1 MLNRKIKMGLIGGG
15 PGSFIAAVHQK
26 AAILD
31 GKTELVAGAFS
42 RDPEKSKKT
51 GQELLLDPARVYG
64 SYQEMI
70 EKEKKLPDGEK
81 VDFVSI
87 TTPNN
92 LHFPIARDFLRTGF
106 HVMCEKPMTF
116 NLKEAKELKKI
127 VQDSGKVFGLL
138 HNYTGYPMVK
148 LARDMIRNGELG
160 DIRKIVVQ
168 YPQGWLATALEKTG
182 SVQAG
187 WRTDP
192 AQSGAAGS
200 IGDIGTHA
208 ENLTEYISG
217 LKISHICAEIN
228 TFVPNRQL
236 DDDGNCLLKFENGA
250 GGLLHV
256 SQIAIGEENNL
267 AIWIYG
273 TEKSLEWHQEHPNY
287 LYLMEKDGPVQV
299 WKRGNDYVGAKSPA
313 AARATRLPFGH
324 PEAFLEA
331 FANIYN
337 NFIDT
342 LRAGVDGDEP
352 DPLMLDFPNV
362 DDGVRG
368 MQFVETVIK
377 SAKSDQKWTK
387 FVI

>member
-15 PGSFIAAVHQK
+15 PGAFIGAVHHK
-26 AAILD
+26 AAIMD

-51 GQELLLDPARVYG
+51 GQELMLDPTRVYG
-64 SYQEMI
+64 RYQDMLEDEM
-70 EKEKKLPDGEK
+70 KLPDGER
-81 VDFVSI
+81 VDFISI

-92 LHFPIARDFLRTGF
+92 LHFPIASDFLKAGF

-116 NLKEAKELKKI
+116 NLQEAKELQKI
-127 VQDSGKVFGLL
+127 VKDSGKVFGLL

-148 LARDMIRNGELG
+148 LARDIARNGELG
-160 DIRKIVVQ
+160 TIRKIVVQ
-168 YPQGWLATALEKTG
+168 YPQGWLATPLEKTD
-182 SVQAG
+182 SIQAG

-192 AQSGAAGS
+192 SQSGAAGS

-208 ENLTEYISG
+208 ENLVEYISG
-217 LKISHICAEIN
+217 LKISHLCADIN
-228 TFVPNRQL
+228 TFVQGRQL

-250 GGLLHV
+250 SGLLHV
-256 SQIAIGEENNL
+256 SQIAVGEENNL

-273 TEKSLEWHQEHPNY
+273 TEKGLEWHQEHPNY
-287 LYLMEKDGPVQV
+287 LYVKEKDGPMEV
-299 WKRGNDYVGAKSPA
+299 WKRGNDYIGEKSPA
-313 AARATRLPFGH
+313 AGRATRLPFGH

-342 LRAGVDGDEP
+342 LRARIDGEEP
-352 DPLMLDFPNV
+352 DPLMLDFPTV

-368 MQFVETVIK
+368 MQFIETVIISSK
-377 SAKSDQKWTK
+377 SEQKWTEMIK
-387 FVI
+387 

>member
-1 MLNRKIKMGLIGGG
+1 M
-15 PGSFIAAVHQK
+15 
-26 AAILD
+26 
-31 GKTELVAGAFS
+31 
-42 RDPEKSKKT
+42 
-51 GQELLLDPARVYG
+51 
-64 SYQEMI
+64 
-70 EKEKKLPDGEK
+70 
-81 VDFVSI
+81 
-87 TTPNN
+87 
-92 LHFPIARDFLRTGF
+92 
-106 HVMCEKPMTF
+106 
-116 NLKEAKELKKI
+116 
-127 VQDSGKVFGLL
+127 
-138 HNYTGYPMVK
+138 
-148 LARDMIRNGELG
+148 
-160 DIRKIVVQ
+160 
-168 YPQGWLATALEKTG
+168 
-182 SVQAG
+182 
-187 WRTDP
+187 
-192 AQSGAAGS
+192 
-200 IGDIGTHA
+200 
-208 ENLTEYISG
+208 
-217 LKISHICAEIN
+217 
-228 TFVPNRQL
+228 
-236 DDDGNCLLKFENGA
+236 
-250 GGLLHV
+250 HV

-387 FVI
+387 IVD